1 MQTVPLKELTI
12 IAEAVLEDRLLREV
26 RELGARGYTLSEV
39 RGEGSRGVRAAE
51 WEGKSIKVE
60 MLISPE
66 VADRILEHVAKEYF
80 QHYAVVA
87 YVLDVQVIRGEKY
100 R

>member
-12 IAEAVLEDRLLREV
+12 IAEAVLEDRLLREM

-39 RGEGSRGVRAAE
+39 RGEGTRGIRAAE

-66 VADRILEHVAKEYF
+66 AADRILEHVAKEYF
-80 QHYAVVA
+80 PHYAVVA

-100 R
+100 M